1 MKTTKFLVVIFAI
14 GALAFSVQSCTAEEM
29 PELPETQKTG
39 ETGGTTP
46 VKS

>member
-1 MKTTKFLVVIFAI
+1 MKITKFLIIIFAI
-14 GALAFSVQSCTAEEM
+14 GALAFSVQSCSAEEM

-39 ETGGTTP
+39 GHGDGT